1 MRHRVMRSDSAR
13 LAARGSCAT
22 SLPAVCSPVAK
33 LVRDSPAREGRRSSC
48 RKQVSINCNRS
59 AHWSP
64 GSVRGRRACCA
75 GLAHRHSFDRRRAV
89 LARPGFPCA
98 PPTANPLW
106 HRHFMQ
112 VLLPASSRRVHCR
125 CVYAMIGK
133 EVERREVR
141 SSTRT
146 SPNNYMQ
153 RAGIHKMHA
162 LNCSAKFSNYTLR
175 SDLSARSLMSG
186 SWAPICRCARGEV
199 TYSP

>member
-1 MRHRVMRSDSAR
+1 MRHRVLCSDPAR
-13 LAARGSCAT
+13 LAARQSCAT
-22 SLPAVCSPVAK
+22 SLPAVCNQVAK
-33 LVRDSPAREGRRSSC
+33 LVLDSPAREGRRSPC

-64 GSVRGRRACCA
+64 GSVRGRCACCA

-89 LARPGFPCA
+89 LARSGFPCA

-112 VLLPASSRRVHCR
+112 VLLSASSRRVHCR

-133 EVERREVR
+133 EVRRREVR

-162 LNCSAKFSNYTLR
+162 LNCYAKFRTSALR
-175 SDLSARSLMSG
+175 SDLSVRSLMSG
-186 SWAPICRCARGEV
+186 R
-199 TYSP
+199 